1 MRYGGIALTLI
12 AGLAACGEPT
22 QLYITHNTV
31 LGLDAAVD
39 TNRQAGRLL
48 FGYDRQFIA
57 LAPRSVPR
65 TEAGEPDCDDVN
77 DDCREAMAALSCNE
91 VEVRGIFLTRFK
103 DRLATG
109 TAAKKAAEKIVE
121 VARNAVMAAENV
133 QEPSATTVVREY
145 AKIAAALFDCWE
157 SIENGK

>member
-57 LAPRSVPR
+57 LAPRSVPVRKRASR
-65 TEAGEPDCDDVN
+65 TVTRSTTTAGRQWPLSV
-77 DDCREAMAALSCNE
+77 AMRWKSE
-91 VEVRGIFLTRFK
+91 
-103 DRLATG
+103 
-109 TAAKKAAEKIVE
+109 
-121 VARNAVMAAENV
+121 
-133 QEPSATTVVREY
+133 
-145 AKIAAALFDCWE
+145 E
-157 SIENGK
+157 SS